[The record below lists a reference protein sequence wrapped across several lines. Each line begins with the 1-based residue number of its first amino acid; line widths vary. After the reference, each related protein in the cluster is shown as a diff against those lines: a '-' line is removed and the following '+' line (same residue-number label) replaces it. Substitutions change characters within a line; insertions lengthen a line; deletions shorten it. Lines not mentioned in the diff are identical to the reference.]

1 LGRRAQLSPCV
12 EAGGG
17 GPTQP
22 KVAAS
27 LCPVLAARA
36 CCAAVVLPGIG
47 GVRVWSVVR
56 GERRGERGCSCLFV
70 YSSGSRSG
78 KDCNYL

>member
-36 CCAAVVLPGIG
+36 CCAAVVLPGIEG
-47 GVRVWSVVR
+47 VHVWPVVRDGRGAGLQLPVRVQQR
-56 GERRGERGCSCLFV
+56 C
-70 YSSGSRSG
+70 GSRSG